1 MFRQQPTRCVQQPF
15 DRPKTNFPKDR
26 VHIGSGQRYGGPFQH
41 GLMEES
47 VTYLRIIGLFY
58 VELTMSC
65 YFKPC
70 FANNTFI
77 ASLDHNKA
85 SRITSTCVCKA
96 YLLLIIFASLNYM
109 SVLNKA
115 SYAIC

>member
-1 MFRQQPTRCVQQPF
+1 VFRKQPTRCDQQPF
-15 DRPKTNFPKDR
+15 DGPKTNFPKDR
-26 VHIGSGQRYGGPFQH
+26 VHVGSKIRRAVSTWPD
-41 GLMEES
+41 EES
-47 VTYLRIIGLFY
+47 VTYLRILGLLY

-65 YFKPC
+65 YFKLC

-77 ASLDHNKA
+77 ASLNRNELA
-85 SRITSTCVCKA
+85 SRIISTCASKA